1 MSKNTS
7 QEKMSAQE
15 EAGAQSKAGAQEEAG
30 AQSLEAQAQV
40 SAKQTQDSA
49 VKAQSL
55 ASQSQSPANQA
66 QSPAAQADSQVKAK
80 EVARSTAMMSGLTL
94 LSRITGFIR
103 TWAMAF
109 ALGHTVLSAAFSLAN
124 NLPNM
129 IYELV
134 AGGVLS
140 AAFLPIYLQL
150 RNNKGDKKAQL
161 YASNL
166 LSITVV
172 FLGVIA
178 LIASFFAPQVMVTQ
192 SMFSSAS
199 DATVQQATW
208 FFRFFSFEIIFYGM
222 SAVFG
227 GLLNAH
233 RQYFWPAVS
242 SIFMNIVAIFSFF
255 AYPILSSS
263 SQTTANIVLATGTLL
278 SIVIMAGVQV
288 PALIKAGFKFK
299 FYINFKGEGIR
310 STYHLALPAI
320 LCTAINLVSMSF
332 MNSCA
337 LHVSDTGPA
346 SITYAWL
353 WYQLPYGVL
362 SVALSTALFTE
373 MSHSSSKNDWPEFK
387 KQLNFGLRTTCLLII
402 PMAAAL
408 FVCAPELIGLY
419 SAGKFSSDDI
429 APVAQLLRGWAFT
442 LPLYAV
448 YMFLYRAFSAIKD
461 LKTVALC
468 NFILT
473 FGQVAI
479 YLICTGII
487 TENISFGLV
496 GIPIA
501 DTAFYLFMTVVLL
514 VILYKRLGNLQIKNL
529 FIHVCKVI
537 AASLLA
543 ALIAFLLSRFLHSVF
558 TFEGLL
564 GSFVLLI
571 IVGTTD
577 VVFAIILCRIFQVK
591 EISRIAARL
600 KSKFLHK
607 S

>member
-1 MSKNTS
+1 MSQNNLQNNLQKDNNS
-7 QEKMSAQE
+7 Q
-15 EAGAQSKAGAQEEAG
+15 
-30 AQSLEAQAQV
+30 
-40 SAKQTQDSA
+40 AKQDS
-49 VKAQSL
+49 
-55 ASQSQSPANQA
+55 N
-66 QSPAAQADSQVKAK
+66 SQVKQVAK
-80 EVARSTAMMSGLTL
+80 STAMMSGITL

-140 AAFLPIYLQL
+140 AAFLPIYLQI
-150 RNNKGDKKAQL
+150 RNQKGDKHAQL

-166 LSITVV
+166 LSLTVV
-172 FLGVIA
+172 FLGVVA
-178 LIASFFAPQVMVTQ
+178 LIASFFAPQVMLTQ

-242 SIFMNIVAIFSFF
+242 SIFMNIVAIASFF
-255 AYPILSSS
+255 AYPFLCNNSE
-263 SQTTANIVLATGTLL
+263 TLANVVLAVGTLL
-278 SIVIMAGVQV
+278 SILIMAAVQL
-288 PALIKAGFKFK
+288 PALIKAGFKFR
-299 FYINFKGEGIR
+299 FYINLKGEGIR
-310 STYHLALPAI
+310 STFHLALPAI

-337 LHVSDTGPA
+337 LHVADTGPA
-346 SITYAWL
+346 SISYAWL

-373 MSHSSSKNDWPEFK
+373 MSECSARKDWGEFK

-402 PMAAAL
+402 PMAAML
-408 FVCAPELIGLY
+408 FVCAPQLIGLY
-419 SAGKFSSDDI
+419 SAGKFSTESI
-429 APVAQLLRGWAFT
+429 IPIAQLLRGWAFT
-442 LPLYAV
+442 LPLYAA

-479 YLICTGII
+479 YLLCTGVIN
-487 TENISFGLV
+487 ENMSFGLV

-501 DTAFYLFMTVVLL
+501 DTCFYACMLVVLL
-514 VILYKRLGNLQIKNL
+514 IVLYKRLGSLQIKAL
-529 FIHVCKVI
+529 LIHVFKIVVASFI
-537 AASLLA
+537 GAA
-543 ALIAFLLSRFLHSVF
+543 IAFLLASFLQSVF
-558 TFEGLL
+558 TFEGLF
-564 GSFVLLI
+564 GSLVLLI
-571 IVGTTD
+571 IIGIVEL
-577 VVFAIILCRIFQVK
+577 VLIIVLCRLFKVK
-591 EISRIAARL
+591 EISSLGTRL
-600 KSKFLHK
+600 KSKLLRK
-607 S
+607 